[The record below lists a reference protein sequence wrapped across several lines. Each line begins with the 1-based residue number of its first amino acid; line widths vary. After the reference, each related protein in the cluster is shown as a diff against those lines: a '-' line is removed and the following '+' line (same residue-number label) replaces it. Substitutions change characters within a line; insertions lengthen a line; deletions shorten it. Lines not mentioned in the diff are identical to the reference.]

1 MTYSWL
7 TRNRKLLLRIY
18 GSQSDHLIDREGEL
32 QILKRLRRKNLGPR
46 LLGTF
51 TNGRFEQFFYAR
63 TLTAQDLRIPQ
74 TSRQIAMRMRE
85 LHDGIE
91 LLEKERD
98 DGPFVWQTWD
108 KWVKRCEEVITWL
121 DQRLSSGKQVR
132 PNSVSEVW
140 ESGGLICGVKWAAF
154 KEMVHEYRERV
165 KEYYGGAAG
174 IRQRLIFAHNDV
186 SLKLIMIW
194 IQCS

>member
-121 DQRLSSGKQVR
+121 DQRLSSGKEVR
-132 PNSVSEVW
+132 PKSVSEVW
-140 ESGGLICGVKWAAF
+140 ESGGLICGVKWATF
-154 KEMVHEYRERV
+154 KQMVHEYRERV
-165 KEYYGGAAG
+165 KEHYGGAGG
-174 IRQRLIFAHNDV
+174 ISQRLIFAHNDV
-186 SLKLIMIW
+186 SPKLIMIW
-194 IQCS
+194 IRC